1 MPHYIIAYHSD
12 NKPESPEAGAEQ
24 MAKWKRWI
32 DDLGDGVS
40 DDGESNPMSS
50 FSVVQTDS
58 MEAALEIA
66 RNCPFL
72 ETGGTLE
79 VADMM
84 KM

>member
-1 MPHYIIAYHSD
+1 
-12 NKPESPEAGAEQ
+12 
-24 MAKWKRWI
+24 
-32 DDLGDGVS
+32 
-40 DDGESNPMSS
+40 MSG

-79 VADMM
+79 VAEMM

>member
-1 MPHYIIAYHSD
+1 
-12 NKPESPEAGAEQ
+12 

-40 DDGESNPMSS
+40 DDGGSNPMSG

-79 VADMM
+79 VAEMM